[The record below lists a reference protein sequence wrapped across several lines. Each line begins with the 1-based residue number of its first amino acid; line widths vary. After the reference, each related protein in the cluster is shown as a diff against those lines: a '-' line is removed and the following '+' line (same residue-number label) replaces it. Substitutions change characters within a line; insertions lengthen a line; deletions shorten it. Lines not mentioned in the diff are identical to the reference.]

1 MSRPAPGSVFLQ
13 QSLSRDLVNTTPGI
27 RIEKKEGRAM
37 EGAGSLQQHFVVPD
51 MVPPSVCCM
60 HKKTI
65 GVVDSCLEPIL
76 FYVFFYKKSCVTIDT
91 YSSMIGL
98 NAGLVY

>member
-1 MSRPAPGSVFLQ
+1 VFLQ

-27 RIEKKEGRAM
+27 WIEKKQGSAR

-51 MVPPSVCCM
+51 MVPACCLL
-60 HKKTI
+60 HAQENNWCCSFKFCTYP
-65 GVVDSCLEPIL
+65 VLC
-76 FYVFFYKKSCVTIDT
+76 FFFKKSCVTIDT